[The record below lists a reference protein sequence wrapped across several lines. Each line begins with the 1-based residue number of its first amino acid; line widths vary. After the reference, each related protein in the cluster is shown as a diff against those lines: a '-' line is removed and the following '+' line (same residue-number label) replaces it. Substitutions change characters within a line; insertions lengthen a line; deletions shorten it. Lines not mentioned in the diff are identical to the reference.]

1 MAHRQVIEFT
11 HYLLPEEAWL
21 APETVWNTLR
31 GPDSTAWLTALWA
44 QAYQY
49 AYTPEPPRPP
59 TGLLAEQCLAGT
71 HEAVLIGL
79 PPPAA
84 APEAWYALLVRTPG
98 GAAPFRYFMLETTAP
113 PAAPHPADAPAT
125 DALAAAAPPTPTL
138 IGERQADADLHHAHG
153 AGPLAPTRATVP
165 QFLVAVGRLLAPPPP
180 PARPLIPG
188 VTTIA

>member
-1 MAHRQVIEFT
+1 MAHRQVLEFT

-49 AYTPEPPRPP
+49 AYTPDPPRPA

-79 PPPAA
+79 PPPLA

-113 PAAPHPADAPAT
+113 ATDAPAT
-125 DALAAAAPPTPTL
+125 DAPPPPTPTL
-138 IGERQADADLHHAHG
+138 IGERQADADIHRAHG

-165 QFLVAVGRLLAPPPP
+165 QFLVAVGRLLAPPSP
-180 PARPLIPG
+180 PARPQIPG
-188 VTTIA
+188 VTTLA